1 MLAGFG
7 PASWRENPK
16 KPGMMKAAAS
26 SGGMDQDIASSR
38 ASPPFASACPAEAA
52 TFAPLLT
59 PRLVSLDQLASG
71 TREMAT
77 VVRKKTSRT
86 VFSPSRRTKTLRS
99 PRSAMTMPMDRAMP

>member
-59 PRLVSLDQLASG
+59 PRLVSLDQLVRG
-71 TREMAT
+71 TSDIAT
-77 VVRKKTSRT
+77 VVRKKKSSAR
-86 VFSPSRRTKTLRS
+86 FKANRRRNSFCPPWSP
-99 PRSAMTMPMDRAMP
+99 